1 MSVTDPVN
9 QALTTHQENGDL
21 AGKYLTFQLGD
32 EEFGV
37 EILKVR
43 EIIGLM
49 DITVV
54 PRTPRSIRGVIN
66 LRGKI
71 IPVVDLRVK
80 FLMPTVENTEL
91 SCIIVVDTTTDGR
104 PSQMG
109 ILVDTVSEVL
119 DIPAGQIEP
128 TPAFGS
134 GVNTKFIRG
143 MARIEN
149 TVKILLSIQEVLN
162 HVDLTAIKDGDNH
175 ADAESAD
182 ATLAA

>member
-1 MSVTDPVN
+1 MASTESVN
-9 QALTTHQENGDL
+9 SALERGRDGGDL
-21 AGKYLTFQLGD
+21 AGKYLTFQLGT

-54 PRTPRSIRGVIN
+54 PRTPRSVRGVIN

-80 FLMPTVENTEL
+80 FEMESVADTEL
-91 SCIIVVDTTTDGR
+91 SCIIVVDVMVGDR

-119 DIPAGQIEP
+119 NIPQDNIEP
-128 TPAFGS
+128 TPSFGS
-134 GVNTKFIRG
+134 GVNTQFIRG
-143 MARIEN
+143 MARIGDQ
-149 TVKILLSIQEVLN
+149 VKILLNIEEVLDRE
-162 HVDLTAIKDGDNH
+162 DLLNEQTGEEAKV
-175 ADAESAD
+175 E
-182 ATLAA
+182 AAVGS